1 MEDASALT
9 LLLSFVLLIRP
20 ERAAFS
26 RCEDALG
33 RCSLFQKQEVKTVH
47 QEGGPE
53 NFYSRSTVNFL
64 DILEKMTF
72 ENSGERSVCYI
83 HAFTVLRQL
92 KTDEA
97 AD

>member
-9 LLLSFVLLIRP
+9 FLLSFVLLIQP
-20 ERAAFS
+20 ERAALS
-26 RCEDALG
+26 HCEDALG
-33 RCSLFQKQEVKTVH
+33 RCSLFQKQEVKTVQ

-72 ENSGERSVCYI
+72 ENSGE
-83 HAFTVLRQL
+83 
-92 KTDEA
+92 
-97 AD
+97 